1 MAHFLISFVSIFF
14 TLLFWAVF
22 ISVMLSWFAS
32 GRSPLG
38 VWLEQIVRPILWP
51 FRWARIGMI
60 DLSPV
65 LALVV
70 LDFLRGVVINLLIR
84 FVG

>member
-1 MAHFLISFVSIFF
+1 MTHFLVSFVSIFF
-14 TLLFWAVF
+14 NLLFWAVF

-32 GRSPLG
+32 GRTQLG
-38 VWLEQIVRPILWP
+38 VWLEQVVRPILWP

-60 DLSPV
+60 DFSPV

-70 LDFLRGVVINLLIR
+70 LDFLRGAAVGLLLK
-84 FVG
+84 FL

>member
-1 MAHFLISFVSIFF
+1 MAQFLLSFVSIFF
-14 TLLFWAVF
+14 NLIFWAVF
-22 ISVMLSWFAS
+22 ISVLLSWFAS
-32 GRSPLG
+32 GRSQLG

-60 DLSPV
+60 DFSPV

-70 LDFLRGVVINLLIR
+70 LDFLRGAVVDLLVR
-84 FVG
+84 VL